1 MTEPKKGLQDHLRE
15 AGDRIEE
22 EVRRAVKYLDDEVV
36 PEVRRNGSSALRTVA
51 DKLRQLAEH
60 LDDERR
66 RHEDRSR

>member
-1 MTEPKKGLQDHLRE
+1 MTEPKKGLEDHLRE

-36 PEVRRNGSSALRTVA
+36 PEVRRNGSCALRTVA

>member
-1 MTEPKKGLQDHLRE
+1 MTEQKKGLDNHLRE

-51 DKLRQLAEH
+51 DKLRQMAEH

-66 RHEDRSR
+66 KHEDRSR